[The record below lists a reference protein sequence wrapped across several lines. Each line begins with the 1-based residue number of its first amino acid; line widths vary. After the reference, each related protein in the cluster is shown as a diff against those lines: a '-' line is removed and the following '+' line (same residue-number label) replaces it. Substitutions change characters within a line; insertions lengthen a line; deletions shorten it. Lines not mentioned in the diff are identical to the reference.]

1 METQQESV
9 SLRDGSVMDPLTAK
23 MDLMKKI
30 ALPPLDLSIP
40 SPFLALLESGSVFLE
55 TLTAFTSTG
64 DVMVIQIVKM
74 VLMRRIV
81 LSVLKIS
88 TSVVLTDSAFTS
100 PLDVTESGIATITR
114 MKKTVFELSHHP
126 IQSLLIQQTPKSTP
140 KSVISMHLGVTRPK
154 SSA

>member
-1 METQQESV
+1 MNLPVETQQESV
-9 SLRDGSVMDPLTAK
+9 SLKDGSVMDPLTVR

-30 ALPPLDLSIP
+30 ALPLLDLNIP
-40 SPFLALLESGSVFLE
+40 SPFLELALLESGSVFLE

-64 DVMVIQIVKM
+64 GVMVMKIVKM

-100 PLDVTESGIATITR
+100 PLDVTASGIATITR
-114 MKKTVFELSHHP
+114 MKKTVFELSHHLP
-126 IQSLLIQQTPKSTP
+126 I
-140 KSVISMHLGVTRPK
+140 
-154 SSA
+154 